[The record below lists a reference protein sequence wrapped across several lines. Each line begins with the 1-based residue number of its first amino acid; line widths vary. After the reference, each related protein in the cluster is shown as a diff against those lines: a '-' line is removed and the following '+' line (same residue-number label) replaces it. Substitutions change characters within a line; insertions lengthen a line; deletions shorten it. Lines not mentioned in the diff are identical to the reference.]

1 MIQLSLTFTTI
12 GVFKFMIRDPPGRVR
27 HRRCRGAY
35 TLAWCPTEDSR
46 PSVIINLSFYPT
58 VIIRTI
64 IMRRMMIMI
73 NLTWLYGWDS
83 SRRSEIFLLAVRKT
97 ILGQICEIIG
107 IGSSSKLLFESE
119 IIVTT
124 WIIPPPYDQH
134 HYTWR
139 LTPYCRL
146 THLELG
152 SPTPYSLTAST
163 KTS

>member
-1 MIQLSLTFTTI
+1 MIQLPLTFTTI

-46 PSVIINLSFYPT
+46 PSVIIKLNFYPI
-58 VIIRTI
+58 VIIRAI

-97 ILGQICEIIG
+97 ILGQTCEIIG
-107 IGSSSKLLFESE
+107 IGSPSYSCFLRE

-124 WIIPPPYDQH
+124 WIILPSNDQH
-134 HYTWR
+134 HFTWR

-152 SPTPYSLTAST
+152 SPMPYSLTAST